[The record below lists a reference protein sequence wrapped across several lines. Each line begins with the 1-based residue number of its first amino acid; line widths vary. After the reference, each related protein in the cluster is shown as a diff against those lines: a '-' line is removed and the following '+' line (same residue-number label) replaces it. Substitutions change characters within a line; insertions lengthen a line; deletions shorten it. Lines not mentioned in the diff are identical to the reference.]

1 MAWECRVRAHRYAE
15 YLLKLENDVGGF
27 YTAGGSRMGT
37 WFIIVA
43 INAAITGVVGVVLV
57 CIGVHA
63 FCSES

>member
-1 MAWECRVRAHRYAE
+1 MRAHRYAE
-15 YLLKLENDVGGF
+15 YLLKLDNEYRPGF